1 VKLWLLERTEHADYL
16 FNQRVVVRSESE
28 ENARKIASLADSE
41 AGDNPDWKSSFVVTC
56 KILLVD
62 GEEGLI
68 IQDNTGA

>member
-1 VKLWLLERTEHADYL
+1 MNLWLLERTEHAGYL
-16 FNQRVVVRSESE
+16 FNQRVIVRAESE

-41 AGDNPDWKSSFVVTC
+41 DGDNPDWKSSFVATC